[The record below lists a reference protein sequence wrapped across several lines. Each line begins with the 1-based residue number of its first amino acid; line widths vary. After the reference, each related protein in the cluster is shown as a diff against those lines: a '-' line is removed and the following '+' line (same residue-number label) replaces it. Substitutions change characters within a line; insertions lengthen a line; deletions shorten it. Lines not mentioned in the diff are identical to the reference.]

1 MAFDEAGSGYF
12 WPFMMGATSAARS
25 EAEVAS
31 ILEEFERR
39 RDVFRLTVDG
49 ISLWRLLR
57 FEISFTMQ
65 NLGLARPS
73 ISTAEMIASFFCAI
87 RQFLVAPSGY
97 EYLGATMSSALR
109 MFDERGWHDIYF
121 DPVIDE
127 ISGGAKMLYVDARG
141 FEENARC
148 AFRRPVFN
156 DTSVVALSAV
166 LGLIFRTR
174 GNGATFRRLS
184 ELIVSDLG
192 LTEFTPQRIRRKYS
206 VLKWRVRLYRLILR
220 RLRPRCVLVP
230 NSGQFALF
238 MAANSL
244 GIPFVEM
251 QHGIFSENHPD
262 SLPANALD
270 YDRGSMLLPDL
281 LTVYGSYWV
290 DRLRDSA
297 LGALGRIRAVGAP
310 LIESNR
316 ALRQRRFLPNS
327 VKPILT
333 LTSQGIGVE
342 HVADFVAAFLKLYSG
357 QLQFNIRLH
366 PGYEAGASHYDARF
380 LDDDRVNLWPGNSK
394 PDTFE
399 MIAMSDLHLSVS
411 SACHFEA
418 LGIGTPTGILALPG
432 HELVLDLA
440 ERGDAILIGSPE
452 SLAALVNSR
461 SWGVVPSSTSDH
473 YFRRDHIANMRAVLA
488 EGQSLGARNT
498 Q

>member
-1 MAFDEAGSGYF
+1 
-12 WPFMMGATSAARS
+12 MMGVSSARS

-31 ILEEFERR
+31 LLEEFERR
-39 RDVFRLTVDG
+39 HDVLRLTVDG

-73 ISTAEMIASFFCAI
+73 TSLGEMIASFVSAV
-87 RQFLVAPSGY
+87 RQFIFAPRGL

-109 MFDERGWHDIYF
+109 KFDDRGWHDIYF

-127 ISGGAKMLYVDARG
+127 IGGGAKMLYVDARG
-141 FEENARC
+141 FEGNVRGAYRQ
-148 AFRRPVFN
+148 PVFN

-166 LGLIFRTR
+166 LGRIFRAPENVTI
-174 GNGATFRRLS
+174 FRALS
-184 ELIVSDLG
+184 KLIVSDLG
-192 LTEFTPQRIRRKYS
+192 LAEFTPARIRRKYS
-206 VLKWRVRLYRLILR
+206 VLKWRVRLYRLVLT

-238 MAANSL
+238 IAANSL

-262 SLPANALD
+262 SLPARALG
-270 YDRGSMLLPDL
+270 YNQASMLLPDL

-290 DRLRDSA
+290 DRLKDSA
-297 LGALGRIRAVGAP
+297 LGRLGRIRAVGAP
-310 LIESNR
+310 LIESDR
-316 ALRQRRFLPNS
+316 ALRQRQFVADPD
-327 VKPILT
+327 KPVLT
-333 LTSQGIGVE
+333 LTSQGVGVE
-342 HVADFVAAFLKLYSG
+342 QLADFVVAFLRLYPG
-357 QLQFNIRLH
+357 RLQFNIRLH
-366 PGYEAGASHYDARF
+366 PSYEAGTRHYDARF
-380 LDDDRVNLWPGNSK
+380 LHDDRVTLWPGNSK

-432 HELVLDLA
+432 HELVRDLA
-440 ERGDAILIGSPE
+440 ECGDAILIDSPV
-452 SLAALVNSR
+452 SLAALVKNR
-461 SWGVVPSSTSDH
+461 AWGVVSHETSDR
-473 YFRRDHIANMRAVLA
+473 YFLRDHIGNMRGVLA
-488 EGQSLGARNT
+488 ESNAGKT
-498 Q
+498 K

>member
-1 MAFDEAGSGYF
+1 MK
-12 WPFMMGATSAARS
+12 GATSATRS

-57 FEISFTMQ
+57 FEISFSMQ

-73 ISTAEMIASFFCAI
+73 TSMGEIIASIFYAI
-87 RQFLVAPSGY
+87 RQFLVAPRGF
-97 EYLGATMSSALR
+97 EYLGATLSSALR

-127 ISGGAKMLYVDARG
+127 IGGGAKMLYVDARG
-141 FEENARC
+141 FKENGRR
-148 AFRRPVFN
+148 AFRQPVFD

-166 LGLIFRTR
+166 LGRIFWTPGNGITFRT
-174 GNGATFRRLS
+174 LS
-184 ELIVSDLG
+184 EFIVSDLG
-192 LTEFTPQRIRRKYS
+192 LTEFTPERIRRKYS
-206 VLKWRVRLYRLILR
+206 VLKWRVRLYRLVLK

-238 MAANSL
+238 MAASSL

-262 SLPANALD
+262 SLPANALN
-270 YDRGSMLLPDL
+270 YDQKSMLLPDL
-281 LTVYGSYWV
+281 LTVYGAYWM
-290 DRLRDSA
+290 DRLKDSA
-297 LGALGRIRAVGAP
+297 LGRLARIRAVGAP

-316 ALRQRRFLPNS
+316 VLRQRQFSDNPDE
-327 VKPILT
+327 PILT
-333 LTSQGIGVE
+333 LTSQGVGVE
-342 HVADFVAAFLKLYSG
+342 HVADFVAAFLKLHPG
-357 QLQFNIRLH
+357 PLQFNIRLH
-366 PGYEAGASHYDARF
+366 PGYEAGAEHYDARF
-380 LDDDRVNLWPGNSK
+380 SDDDRVSLWPGNSK

-440 ERGDAILIGSPE
+440 KRDDAILIDSPA
-452 SLAALVNSR
+452 SLAALVKNR
-461 SWGVVPSSTSDH
+461 SWGVVPPSTSDR
-473 YFRRDHIANMRAVLA
+473 YFSRDHIGNMRAVLA
-488 EGQSLGARNT
+488 ESQSVDARKI

>member
-1 MAFDEAGSGYF
+1 
-12 WPFMMGATSAARS
+12 MMSAASVTRS

-39 RDVFRLTVDG
+39 RDIFRLTVDG
-49 ISLWRLLR
+49 ISLWRVLR
-57 FEISFTMQ
+57 FEISLTMQ

-73 ISTAEMIASFFCAI
+73 ISMFEMIASIFDAM
-87 RQFLVAPSGY
+87 RQFLVAPHGL

-109 MFDERGWHDIYF
+109 KFDERGWHDIYF

-127 ISGGAKMLYVDARG
+127 ISGGAKMLYIDARG
-141 FEENARC
+141 FEGNVRR
-148 AFRRPVFN
+148 AFRPAVFN
-156 DTSVVALSAV
+156 DTCVVALSAV
-166 LGLIFRTR
+166 LGRIFRKS
-174 GNGATFRRLS
+174 GNDTTFCTLS
-184 ELIVSDLG
+184 EFMVSDLG
-192 LTEFTPQRIRRKYS
+192 LTEFTPERIRRKYS
-206 VLKWRVRLYRLILR
+206 VLKWRVRLYRLILL

-230 NSGQFALF
+230 NSGQFALYV
-238 MAANSL
+238 AANSL

-262 SLPANALD
+262 SLPSSALD
-270 YDRGSMLLPDL
+270 YDQESMLLPNL

-290 DRLRDSA
+290 DRLKDSA
-297 LGALGRIRAVGAP
+297 LGKLGRIRAVGAP

-316 ALRQRRFLPNS
+316 ALRQRQFLGNPD
-327 VKPILT
+327 KPILT

-342 HVADFVAAFLKLYSG
+342 HVADFVAAFLRLYSG

-366 PGYEAGASHYDARF
+366 PGYEAGASHYDGRF
-380 LDDDRVNLWPGNSK
+380 SNDDRVSLWPGNSK

-399 MIAMSDLHLSVS
+399 MIAMSDLHLSLS

-432 HELVLDLA
+432 HELVLDLGKS
-440 ERGDAILIGSPE
+440 GDAILIESPAA
-452 SLAALVNSR
+452 LAALVENR
-461 SWGVVPSSTSDH
+461 SWGVVPRSASDR
-473 YFRRDHIANMRAVLA
+473 YFRRDHIANMRALLA
-488 EGQSLGARNT
+488 ESQSVDAGKT